1 MHKLTAKDLQD
12 IALAQHAEAFIKQ
25 EQRNQQQSGGSV
37 STKTGL
43 ENRESKRKRVREAK
57 RKYAN
62 GNS

>member
-25 EQRNQQQSGGSV
+25 EQRNRSGGSV
-37 STKTGL
+37 NTKSNL